1 MRFAKRCAEFWRD
14 ERGSAALEFVTLG
27 VLLLVPLVYL
37 VLAVAALQA
46 GALAAEGAARQAARV
61 WVRAASVA
69 QADQWSADSVA
80 VSAHDFGFDRSQ
92 VAWQRECLGECLS
105 AGSRVTIS
113 VQIEVPMPLVPSVFG
128 LPDRMSIPMRGSA
141 TQTVSRFGAG

>member
-1 MRFAKRCAEFWRD
+1 MRFARRWAELLRD

-27 VLLLVPLVYL
+27 VVLVVPLVYL

-61 WVRAASVA
+61 WVRAGSETE
-69 QADQWSADSVA
+69 ADQLGAASIAVA
-80 VSAHDFGFDRSQ
+80 ASDFGFGGTQ
-92 VAWQRECLGECLS
+92 VSWQRACQGACWS

-113 VQIEVPMPLVPSVFG
+113 VQIQVPMPLVPPILG
-128 LPDRMSIPMRGSA
+128 LPDRVSIPMRGTA
-141 TQTVSRFGAG
+141 TQTVSKFGGG